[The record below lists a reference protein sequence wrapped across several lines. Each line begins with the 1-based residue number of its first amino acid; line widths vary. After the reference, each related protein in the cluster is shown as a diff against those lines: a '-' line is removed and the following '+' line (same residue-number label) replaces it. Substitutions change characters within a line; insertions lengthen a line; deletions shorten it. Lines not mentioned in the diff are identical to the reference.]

1 MWDFPGLVIEPLSPA
16 LTGRFFTTEPPGKPP
31 AIYSCF
37 IAAVLCLVSL
47 KMLMKAM
54 THSFFLWISL
64 DFSVSLSLLFLIALV
79 SDFGLKALLTPGQK
93 VVPLSS

>member
-1 MWDFPGLVIEPLSPA
+1 MWDFPGLVIKPLSPA

-31 AIYSCF
+31 AIHSCF
-37 IAAVLCLVSL
+37 IDAVLCLVSL

-54 THSFFLWISL
+54 THSFFSV

-79 SDFGLKALLTPGQK
+79 SDFGLKAVLTPGQK
-93 VVPLSS
+93 AVPLSS